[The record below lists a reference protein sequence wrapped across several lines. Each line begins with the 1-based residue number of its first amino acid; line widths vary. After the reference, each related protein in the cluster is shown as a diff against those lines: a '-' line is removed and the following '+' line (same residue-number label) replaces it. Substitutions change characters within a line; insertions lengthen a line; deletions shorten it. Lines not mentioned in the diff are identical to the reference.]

1 MKADIKGASI
11 DYRDEGSGMPVI
23 FIHAFPLD
31 QRMWDE
37 QVEALRDRCR
47 VITFDVRGLGRSV
60 SGEAETT
67 ISGMAADARGLM
79 NWLSIDGAV
88 IVGLSMGG
96 YIAMAFYRDYPE
108 SVRALVLS
116 NTRATADTDEGR
128 ERRMKSA
135 ERAEREG
142 ASAIADDMT
151 PVAFASATLETR
163 PDIVRRMRRM
173 IEENSPRGLAAAQRA
188 MALRRDSTDLVS
200 RIDFP
205 VLIIAGSDDKLTPVA
220 EMESLSRL
228 IPTARLE
235 VIQSAGHL
243 SNLEQPAEF
252 NRLLKDFFESLED

>member
-37 QVEALRDRCR
+37 QVEALRDRYR
-47 VITFDVRGLGRSV
+47 VVTFDVRGLGNSTADE
-60 SGEAETT
+60 GERTMFE
-67 ISGMAADARGLM
+67 MASDGRELM
-79 NWLSIDGAV
+79 KRLSIDRAV

-96 YIAMAFYRDYPE
+96 YIALAFYRDYPD
-108 SVRALVLS
+108 SVRALVLA
-116 NTRATADTDEGR
+116 NTRAAADTDEGR
-128 ERRMKSA
+128 ERRVKSA

-163 PDIVRRMRRM
+163 PDLVRRMRAM
-173 IEENSPRGLAAAQRA
+173 IEANSSSGIAAAQRA
-188 MALRRDSTDLVS
+188 MAGRKDSTDLVS
-200 RIDFP
+200 KMDFP